1 LMSCENTLLKK
12 RNTLAKMLKRTVLS
26 IRWDDGELVIASHPT
41 SSFHHALGWN
51 PKLVVW
57 FSHCRSISM

>member
-26 IRWDDGELVIASHPT
+26 E
-41 SSFHHALGWN
+41 GWN
-51 PKLVVW
+51 PQLGVT
-57 FSHCRSISM
+57 FDLCTMDP